1 MCLKKKEHVL
11 AKPYY
16 MLDIE
21 SESIGHFGDLKI
33 GLVNRSKRLN
43 KEGTHACTHTK
54 AHAGIGREK
63 R

>member
-1 MCLKKKEHVL
+1 
-11 AKPYY
+11 
-16 MLDIE
+16 MLDME
-21 SESIGHFGDLKI
+21 SENIGHFGDLKI

-43 KEGTHACTHTK
+43 KEDTHARTHIK